1 MMKNFAIAHWRTAKI
16 KDLLYFEKY
25 SVKSIYCVCAIR
37 EKVVFTKFLRKKCTS
52 VEKREISLII
62 TKKIFRQIN
71 SLVTYLVTP
80 LLSRNICHKCVRENS
95 HNFHKMCCENY
106 GHGHSLSP
114 IFGKN
119 FMKVTVLLNKL
130 LKSCDGYP
138 QKFCS

>member
-1 MMKNFAIAHWRTAKI
+1 MMKNFAIAHWAYGKI

-80 LLSRNICHKCVRENS
+80 LHTFTKFLKKMRERE
-95 HNFHKMCCENY
+95 F
-106 GHGHSLSP
+106 P
-114 IFGKN
+114 
-119 FMKVTVLLNKL
+119 
-130 LKSCDGYP
+130 
-138 QKFCS
+138 